1 MSLLSQLRTAAQ
13 KRAAYRRT
21 LHQLRGV
28 PAHLAEDL
36 NIYPGDAKRLAREA
50 VYG

>member
-1 MSLLSQLRTAAQ
+1 MSLIIQLRDAAH

-21 LHQLRGV
+21 LHELRGV

-36 NIYPGDAKRLAREA
+36 GIYPGDAKRLAREA

>member
-1 MSLLSQLRTAAQ
+1 MTLLTNLREAAR

-21 LHQLRGV
+21 VNELRGV
-28 PAHLAEDL
+28 PEHLAEDL
-36 NIYPGDAKRLAREA
+36 GIYPGDAKRLAREV